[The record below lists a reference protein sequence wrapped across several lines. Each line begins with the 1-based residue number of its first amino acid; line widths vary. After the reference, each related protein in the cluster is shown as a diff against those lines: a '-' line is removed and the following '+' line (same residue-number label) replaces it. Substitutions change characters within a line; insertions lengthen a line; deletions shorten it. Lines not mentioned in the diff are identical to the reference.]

1 MTNYIKKVYESFKKL
16 LNKDMPRS
24 KYAHI
29 DDLNAIN
36 SEDIIT
42 PMATEV
48 VGKTATQ

>member
-1 MTNYIKKVYESFKKL
+1 MTNYIKKAYEFFKAL

-29 DDLNAIN
+29 DDLNAVN

-48 VGKTATQ
+48 VGKTTTK